1 MSYMKDNVIYINFS
15 YQYKKKKFIALFEK
29 LFRKNSAKPVLT
41 YKSSEVIKIEDFG
54 KKHIL

>member
-1 MSYMKDNVIYINFS
+1 MKDNVIYINFS

-29 LFRKNSAKPVLT
+29 LFNRQHAKPVPKH
-41 YKSSEVIKIEDFG
+41 KSTRVIKIQDFD